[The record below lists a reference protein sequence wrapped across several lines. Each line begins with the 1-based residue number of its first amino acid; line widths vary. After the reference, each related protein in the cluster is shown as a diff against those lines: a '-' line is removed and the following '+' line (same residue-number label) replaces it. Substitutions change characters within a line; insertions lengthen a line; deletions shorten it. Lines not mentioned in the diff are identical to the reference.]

1 MKSAHCSTNYIV
13 EYAVC
18 KPIGKSLDKKTN
30 EAFHK
35 AVLKHAYFA
44 KAMIRELQPWFNEW
58 APLHSNRT
66 LRIEEYSK
74 LELVDMASEWDT
86 RAPTLL
92 MLLAAAGK

>member
-1 MKSAHCSTNYIV
+1 M
-13 EYAVC
+13 C

-44 KAMIRELQPWFNEW
+44 KAMIRELQPWFSEW
-58 APLHSNRT
+58 ASLHSSTDPT

-74 LELVDMASEWDT
+74 SELVDMASEWDT